1 MPRPREYDEAALIA
15 CAMDAFWSR
24 GYRRTSIED
33 LVSTTGVSRA
43 SLYNAYPDKRGLF
56 MESVKRYL
64 DEVMRDK
71 VRRLNEVNPAGEAV
85 RRFFLDL
92 LDAPLGRLR
101 RGCLLTNTAVELGF
115 EDKGAAALIR
125 REFARVET
133 ALRERLVEAKKA
145 GELAEHVEP
154 RAYARELITL
164 AQGLLVMARIGVDP
178 AILRDAVR
186 AALSGIKASRARRAA
201 APEVRGA
208 RTRPAKKPK
217 AR

>member
-1 MPRPREYDEAALIA
+1 MN
-15 CAMDAFWSR
+15 AFWSR

-43 SLYNAYPDKRGLF
+43 SLYNAYPDKRELF
-56 MESVKRYL
+56 MVSVGRYL

-85 RRFFLDL
+85 RRFLFDL
-92 LDAPLGRLR
+92 LEVPVVRLR

-125 REFARVET
+125 REFALVEN
-133 ALRERLVEAKKA
+133 ALHKRLVEARKT

-164 AQGLLVMARIGVDP
+164 AQGILVLARIGVDSDM
-178 AILRDAVR
+178 LRDAVR
-186 AALSGIKASRARRAA
+186 AALSSIGLPRTRHTVSRA
-201 APEVRGA
+201 VKVGG
-208 RTRPAKKPK
+208 RTRPARER